1 MLSLISQGITMGFGA
16 GAMPGPFQ
24 SYIISTTLA
33 YGWRRS
39 LITVLTPLITDGP
52 IILLVVFI
60 LKQVS
65 PEFLN
70 LIRIAGGLYLL
81 WMAYSGWKRLR
92 AGVTLNITPASQSR
106 TLSQGLIMNWLS
118 PGPYIFWATLNGPL
132 LIQGLNQSLW
142 VGLAFLLA
150 FYGTFLGFLALY
162 IFVFDRLRRLPEQ
175 ITRGILIITI
185 VVLAL
190 FGLSLISQ
198 GLGIFTG

>member
-1 MLSLISQGITMGFGA
+1 MLSLISQGITLGFGA

-39 LITVLTPLITDGP
+39 LVTVLTPLITDGP

-81 WMAYSGWKRLR
+81 WMAFSGWKRLR
-92 AGVTLNITPASQSR
+92 SGAMLNTTPASQSR

-132 LIQGLNQSLW
+132 LVQGLNQSLW
-142 VGLAFLLA
+142 TGLAFLLA

-162 IFVFDRLRRLPEQ
+162 IFVFDRLRRLPEPV
-175 ITRGILIITI
+175 TRIIFVITI
-185 VVLAL
+185 VILVA
-190 FGLSLISQ
+190 FGLALISQ
-198 GLGIFTG
+198 GLGMFTG